1 MHTPDMPGVAGEA
14 VDLTQVQQALQ
25 RYVTTLA
32 GTLEKTPYMK
42 SLLAFLDVI
51 PSTASASS
59 VSMRGSP
66 STSSTRIGVGVGG
79 TV

>member
-1 MHTPDMPGVAGEA
+1 MPGVAGEA

-25 RYVTTLA
+25 QYVTTLA
-32 GTLEKTPYMK
+32 YTLEKTPYMK

-51 PSTASASS
+51 PSTANAST
-59 VSMRGSP
+59 VSLRNSP
-66 STSSTRIGVGVGG
+66 STSSARIGVGVGG